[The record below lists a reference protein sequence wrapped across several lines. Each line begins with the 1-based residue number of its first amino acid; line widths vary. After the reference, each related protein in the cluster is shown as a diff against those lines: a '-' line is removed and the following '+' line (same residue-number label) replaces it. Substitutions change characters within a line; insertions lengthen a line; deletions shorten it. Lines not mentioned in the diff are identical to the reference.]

1 MQPYALAASD
11 GRTVEYGIPFLI
23 KLGECAHG
31 RGLAI
36 VQYTARS
43 GEEPPEHVHPTED
56 EVFYVVNGRLTFVCG
71 GEEYPVAM
79 GGMMI
84 LPAGSPHTYRLATG
98 EAAQVLAIT
107 YPVQSTPDGW
117 NGFVADMEQA
127 NSEAVL

>member
-31 RGLAI
+31 RGIAI

-56 EVFYVVNGRLTFVCG
+56 EVFYVVSGQLTFVCG
-71 GEEYPVAM
+71 SEEYPVAM

-117 NGFVADMEQA
+117 EGFVADMELA
-127 NSEAVL
+127 NS

>member
-31 RGLAI
+31 RGIAI

-43 GEEPPEHVHPTED
+43 GEEPPEHVHLTED
-56 EVFYVVNGRLTFVCG
+56 EVFYVVSGQLTFVCG
-71 GEEYPVAM
+71 SEEYPVAM

-84 LPAGSPHTYRLATG
+84 LPAGIPHTYRLATG
-98 EAAQVLAIT
+98 EAAQVLVIT

-117 NGFVADMEQA
+117 EGFVADMEQA
-127 NSEAVL
+127 NSEAVQ